1 MSISRG
7 KYIVLGEANI
17 VCTALRRDLQKAN
30 RWDSHDPQVDED
42 PQIQIFQELKLKLNQ
57 AQDLSEIQPL
67 DYLVPF
73 FEVIQSEDLLGP
85 ITGLALST
93 VNKFLSYGL
102 IDPAHPQSSEVV
114 ERLAESVTRARFRGT
129 VPANDEVVLMKI
141 IQVLRT
147 LVLTPIGQ
155 LLTNE
160 TVREIM
166 VSCFRICFQMVFS
179 ELLRKTAEHTLV
191 DVVQLLFSRLDNY
204 KGRAS
209 MLGPE
214 EALEEPVKTP
224 VAESLEPPQES
235 IEEESHDQLNET
247 EEGDDNAIETAE
259 EATEDPVV
267 RDYNMSTAEVGMANP
282 EDDPVIVES
291 SALLEDETE
300 ESRPYGLPL
309 VVDLFTFLASLI
321 DQHERQNPDLMI
333 KTGLSL
339 IMVALEVARDD
350 ISEIPELL
358 EIVQN
363 DISKHLYQMLSC
375 DKLSLVASS
384 LRVSLLLFEALRPH
398 LKYQL
403 EEYLKRMLEIV
414 KDTKNPNY
422 SYELREVILDS
433 LVQFFHLPGMAT
445 ELYLNYDCDS
455 HCSNLYEDTMKLL
468 SKQAFTSGNIMLST
482 NLISLDGLCA
492 LVDSIEENCNSDSKT
507 DGNTEKNTS
516 PYNLDSGIMIAKK
529 TFKKQSSNPP
539 RSIRVSTRAPPR
551 FSSNQP
557 SVEEILIIK
566 QKKKLFA
573 AGTELFNQKPK
584 KGIAFLEEQGLMGSK
599 DWPAI
604 AKWLRTNPALS
615 KKEIG
620 EFISGRHAGE
630 LLTAFLD
637 TFDFTGQRIDE
648 GLRSFLNTFRLP
660 GEAPVIQR
668 LLEAFARPWH
678 EANGN
683 CFHNDDS
690 VVVLAYAVIMLNTD
704 QHNANVA
711 KNAEPM
717 KVQNFKSNVR
727 GCDGDKDFDQDMLE
741 AIFNNIRDNEI
752 VLAEEQKGSL
762 KDDWIWSTIQQR
774 SKLPEGIYIQVPKPQ
789 MYDSELFEITW
800 GPTVHALGFAFDR
813 SNDPSI
819 IQRAVAGFRKCAKI
833 SAYYGKSDVFD
844 NLIITL
850 CKKTQLSTS
859 AEALEI
865 VSTSLGTN
873 SKARLA
879 ARAVFTLSNR
889 HGDIIREGWRN
900 ILDLLLP
907 LFRSNLLP
915 EDMAH
920 GEDFVDGQILLV
932 RDEAKVPQ
940 KEGGGVFSS
949 FYSMFTGG
957 AEGGAKSESDAAL
970 KLAREFVIEL
980 QPENIVTES
989 KFLRLDS
996 LHELVKT
1003 LIIASRSAET
1013 HESLGTHYSEESA
1026 VFYLEVLFRIV
1037 VQNRDRILSFWG
1049 QVRQHLVDIISSA
1062 TEHTFLLERAVTGLL
1077 RLAIRLLHREDLQQP
1092 VLNSLQIIL
1101 LVCPK
1106 IIPRLYRQIAY
1117 GLHELLQK
1125 CGADIHSSE
1134 DWFTIFLLLKTAGA
1148 GLLLESKKEKAEE
1161 NQGEEE
1167 GAEQRSLNN
1176 SRAGSEADLSQASGM
1191 SDNESEGGN
1200 VSDRGY
1206 TSDNDAPAEA
1216 TIRLESTEGQNEF
1229 SLAYHTEVG
1238 PHDPRALIRATE
1250 SLAFLVRDTAHI
1262 TPANFEICVDTIR
1275 AFVEASINGV
1285 NKNLTPSKK
1294 SSRSRRKR
1302 STSEKTTESA
1312 STEDYQ
1318 KVSMQLLELLQTLHT
1333 RAGRIFRSW
1342 NEDSIDINNLWEA
1355 GWCPLLEGIARM
1367 CCDIRRGI
1375 RTHAFNCLSSAL
1387 LVQDLQVL
1395 DGTQWE
1401 ACFHKVLFPLLTRLL
1416 ENISP
1421 HDPNSMDETRMRA
1434 ASLLSK
1440 VFLQHLKDLL
1450 TSPTFKACW
1459 LTILDFMDKYMRVG
1473 NRDLLC
1479 EAIPES
1485 LKNMLLVMDT
1495 AGIFHNPD
1503 TGYTD
1508 LWQVTWDRIDVFLPN
1523 LKQEL
1528 FKETQQP
1535 EHLMPP
1541 AVPELERAPGMTH
1554 QNLLT
1559 MNQAADNMGT
1569 TIGIA
1574 ANPLYA
1580 AAAPMLADQQPVV
1593 TSPIPAAASPV
1604 ASPTPEVQ
1612 QNPVEA
1618 KPIEVEPT
1626 VASPESPPVEP
1637 TPQESSSTPSLE
1649 ENKSAPASGNLLFDQ
1664 SVLQGIPK
1672 LESPILAP
1680 PVSES
1685 SSATPPL
1692 TGSDSLAAVIADLN
1706 KTLSQAPL
1714 PVTSSATH
1722 IPEFTGASS
1731 FFQSSAAEP
1740 GSVFDELE
1748 KGQPDLR

>member
-1 MSISRG
+1 
-7 KYIVLGEANI
+7 VLA
-17 VCTALRRDLQKAN
+17 
-30 RWDSHDPQVDED
+30 
-42 PQIQIFQELKLKLNQ
+42 
-57 AQDLSEIQPL
+57 
-67 DYLVPF
+67 
-73 FEVIQSEDLLGP
+73 
-85 ITGLALST
+85 
-93 VNKFLSYGL
+93 
-102 IDPAHPQSSEVV
+102 
-114 ERLAESVTRARFRGT
+114 
-129 VPANDEVVLMKI
+129 
-141 IQVLRT
+141 
-147 LVLTPIGQ
+147 
-155 LLTNE
+155 
-160 TVREIM
+160 
-166 VSCFRICFQMVFS
+166 
-179 ELLRKTAEHTLV
+179 
-191 DVVQLLFSRLDNY
+191 
-204 KGRAS
+204 
-209 MLGPE
+209 
-214 EALEEPVKTP
+214 
-224 VAESLEPPQES
+224 
-235 IEEESHDQLNET
+235 
-247 EEGDDNAIETAE
+247 
-259 EATEDPVV
+259 
-267 RDYNMSTAEVGMANP
+267 
-282 EDDPVIVES
+282 
-291 SALLEDETE
+291 
-300 ESRPYGLPL
+300 
-309 VVDLFTFLASLI
+309 
-321 DQHERQNPDLMI
+321 
-333 KTGLSL
+333 
-339 IMVALEVARDD
+339 
-350 ISEIPELL
+350 
-358 EIVQN
+358 
-363 DISKHLYQMLSC
+363 
-375 DKLSLVASS
+375 
-384 LRVSLLLFEALRPH
+384 
-398 LKYQL
+398 
-403 EEYLKRMLEIV
+403 
-414 KDTKNPNY
+414 
-422 SYELREVILDS
+422 
-433 LVQFFHLPGMAT
+433 
-445 ELYLNYDCDS
+445 
-455 HCSNLYEDTMKLL
+455 
-468 SKQAFTSGNIMLST
+468 
-482 NLISLDGLCA
+482 
-492 LVDSIEENCNSDSKT
+492 
-507 DGNTEKNTS
+507 
-516 PYNLDSGIMIAKK
+516 
-529 TFKKQSSNPP
+529 
-539 RSIRVSTRAPPR
+539 
-551 FSSNQP
+551 
-557 SVEEILIIK
+557 
-566 QKKKLFA
+566 
-573 AGTELFNQKPK
+573 
-584 KGIAFLEEQGLMGSK
+584 
-599 DWPAI
+599 
-604 AKWLRTNPALS
+604 
-615 KKEIG
+615 
-620 EFISGRHAGE
+620 
-630 LLTAFLD
+630 AFLD
-637 TFDFTGQRIDE
+637 TFEFAGLRIDE
-648 GLRSFLNTFRLP
+648 GLRNFLNTFRLP

-690 VVVLAYAVIMLNTD
+690 VVVLSYAVIMLNTD

-717 KVQNFKSNVR
+717 KVKNFKSNVR

-762 KDDWIWSTIQQR
+762 KDDWVWSTIQQR

-859 AEALEI
+859 AEGLEV

-907 LFRSNLLP
+907 LFRSSLLP

-920 GEDFVDGQILLV
+920 GEDFVDGQILLI
-932 RDEAKVPQ
+932 RDEAKTPQ

-970 KLAREFVIEL
+970 KLAREFVVEL

-1003 LIIASRSAET
+1003 LIMASRSAEI

-1106 IIPRLYRQIAY
+1106 IIPRLYKQIAY

-1125 CGADIHSSE
+1125 CGADIHSSD

-1148 GLLLESKKEKAEE
+1148 GLLLESKKEQSSENE
-1161 NQGEEE
+1161 NQEE
-1167 GAEQRSLNN
+1167 GNEAGEQRSLNN
-1176 SRAGSEADLSQASGM
+1176 SRAGSEADLSQASGI

-1200 VSDRGY
+1200 VSDLGY
-1206 TSDNDAPAEA
+1206 TSDNDPPTEA
-1216 TIRLESTEGQNEF
+1216 TIRLESSEGQNEF

-1238 PHDPRALIRATE
+1238 PHDAKALIRATE

-1285 NKNLTPSKK
+1285 NKNLSPSKK
-1294 SSRSRRKR
+1294 ASRNRRKR
-1302 STSEKTTESA
+1302 STSEKTNDAA

-1318 KVSMQLLELLQTLHT
+1318 KISMQLLELLQTLHT
-1333 RAGRIFRSW
+1333 RAGRIFRCW
-1342 NEDSIDINNLWEA
+1342 NEDSIDIKTLWEA

-1495 AGIFHNPD
+1495 AGIFHHPD

-1541 AVPELERAPGMTH
+1541 AVPELDR
-1554 QNLLT
+1554 
-1559 MNQAADNMGT
+1559 MGT

-1580 AAAPMLADQQPVV
+1580 AASHPSPAEQPPIS
-1593 TSPIPAAASPV
+1593 SPVPAAASPIMQV
-1604 ASPTPEVQ
+1604 PEAVVEQVNCEEKAALAVEIINHEPHVFETTPKYTQ
-1612 QNPVEA
+1612 
-1618 KPIEVEPT
+1618 EP
-1626 VASPESPPVEP
+1626 SSSLNSDQI
-1637 TPQESSSTPSLE
+1637 QESRVP
-1649 ENKSAPASGNLLFDQ
+1649 PANGNLLFDHN
-1664 SVLQGIPK
+1664 VLQGIPQID
-1672 LESPILAP
+1672 PISVP
-1680 PVSES
+1680 SSES
-1685 SSATPPL
+1685 STAPPL
-1692 TGSDSLAAVIADLN
+1692 TRSDSLAAVIADLN
-1706 KTLSQAPL
+1706 KTLSQAPV
-1714 PVTSSATH
+1714 PVTSSATP

-1731 FFQSSAAEP
+1731 FFQSSTAKP
-1740 GSVFDELE
+1740 GSVFDEIE
-1748 KGQPDLR
+1748 KSQPDLR